1 MSDDFKQHPIQLKAL
16 QVLKLNIEVHDPA
29 KALSDNYSLV
39 EYSLETGRSDF
50 DESDNTIQVMM
61 RIRAGKLAVD
71 SKAPAEKNE
80 LFASEPVSFLVE
92 VGGVFEVDLE
102 TFPRRQ
108 IHRFAE
114 RNAPLIIYPYV
125 REQVY
130 GLSTRVGIKHM
141 LLPLFEV
148 PAFTIAQTPKSD

>member
-1 MSDDFKQHPIQLKAL
+1 MSDEFKLHPVQLKAL
-16 QVLKLNIEVHDPA
+16 QVLRLNIEVHDPVR
-29 KALSDNYSLV
+29 ALSDDYSLV

-50 DESDNTIQVMM
+50 DESDNTFQVMM
-61 RIRAGKLAVD
+61 RIRAGRLAVD
-71 SKAPAEKNE
+71 EQAPAEKNA
-80 LFASEPVSFLVE
+80 LFAAEPVSFLVE
-92 VGGVFEVDLE
+92 VGGVFEVDIS
-102 TFPRRQ
+102 TFPQRH

-114 RNAPLIIYPYV
+114 ENAPLIIYPYV

-148 PAFTIAQTPKSD
+148 PAFTIVQASKSD